1 MDAVLS
7 CMVTDSLGPGSLAD
21 QLTSAVG
28 EYLGLAGGIAL
39 RERARALSV
48 ALDQLDLPRG
58 AAVILD
64 PLAPHVY
71 HRVLFERG
79 LEPVYVDVLDTS
91 LCLDPDGVG
100 RAIEKTSVSGE
111 HVGAIVARTAL
122 GFVPE
127 MESIAAFG
135 VPIIE
140 DISEGIGANTG
151 EQRLGRFGRFVLVAM
166 EPESVI
172 TAGGGSLLL
181 AASKSDRASLRRAA
195 QELSSD
201 SLLPDMNAAL
211 GLTQIR
217 EIEKFI
223 ARRAEI
229 AAVYTRAI
237 MRGRHHAPVQPGEAQ
252 NVFLTFPVLIEGS
265 VGDVIAYARKKGVEA
280 TQVFTS
286 SILDRYGR
294 SDHDERAGE
303 EEPSDPPTASV
314 SEDGLEVGQ
323 DVRRQEPP
331 EIPEADFPAS
341 RSLLLRCLHFPLY
354 PSLTAKEVATVERV
368 LTTLP

>member
-7 CMVTDSLGPGSLAD
+7 CMVTDSLGPGSLSD
-21 QLTSAVG
+21 QLTAAVG
-28 EYLGLAGGIAL
+28 EYLGLVGGIAL
-39 RERARALSV
+39 RERARAFSV
-48 ALDQLDLPRG
+48 ALDQLELAEG

-71 HRVLFERG
+71 HRVLLERG
-79 LEPVYVDVLDTS
+79 LLPVYVDVLDTS

-100 RAIEKTSVSGE
+100 QAIERIGESGRTAG
-111 HVGAIVARTAL
+111 VIVTRTAL

-127 MESIAAFG
+127 MEAIAAFG

-151 EQRLGRFGRFVLVAM
+151 ERRVGQFGRFVLVAM

-181 AASKSDRASLRRAA
+181 TASKSDRASLRRTA
-195 QELSSD
+195 QDLSSD

-229 AAVYTRAI
+229 ASVYTRAI

-265 VGDVIAYARKKGVEA
+265 VGDVVAYSRKKGVEA
-280 TQVFTS
+280 AQVFTS
-286 SILDRYGR
+286 SVLDRYGR
-294 SDHDERAGE
+294 SDHDERAG
-303 EEPSDPPTASV
+303 D
-314 SEDGLEVGQ
+314 
-323 DVRRQEPP
+323 
-331 EIPEADFPAS
+331 EIPEAEFPTS

-354 PSLTAKEVATVERV
+354 PSLTAKEVATIERV